1 MAFAVLDVADPVDA
15 ASVCGAEFAATGA
28 AGVAATGGT
37 ELAAAGAAGVVA
49 ACAPVSTVGFAA
61 GDPTG
66 LPAGDPAGWPANGG
80 AAGKPLV
87 ASDWVSVRSAIR
99 LCVSFSRSAVVVARV
114 GGGGTVARVGGA
126 RGSPAAKFWVNGAV
140 SGSGSFRATPVSD
153 RYSWIGLHPTR
164 PIANAN
170 PAKTNPACP
179 AAGQ

>member
-15 ASVCGAEFAATGA
+15 ASVCGAEFCGAEFAATGA

-66 LPAGDPAGWPANGG
+66 LPADGG

-114 GGGGTVARVGGA
+114 GGGGTVAR
-126 RGSPAAKFWVNGAV
+126 
-140 SGSGSFRATPVSD
+140 
-153 RYSWIGLHPTR
+153 
-164 PIANAN
+164 
-170 PAKTNPACP
+170 
-179 AAGQ
+179 